1 MNTKFSQLVKL
12 NKQKMDKVEQSLRKN
27 AQEIFFKH
35 EEVATLIKE
44 LSSLQEP
51 KEGVYQNFLNFA
63 HQKEDYRRMIDE
75 KTAEIA
81 RLKKERQQLQELF
94 KIRNIEYEKAK
105 YLNNLELKKMLED
118 AKRKEN
124 KNMDEI
130 SVMLYANAKEKQ

>member
-35 EEVATLIKE
+35 EEVAALIKE

-75 KTAEIA
+75 KTTEIA

-130 SVMLYANAKEKQ
+130 SVMLYANAKEKK

>member
-35 EEVATLIKE
+35 EEVAALIKE

-130 SVMLYANAKEKQ
+130 SVMLYANAKEKK

>member
-44 LSSLQEP
+44 LSSMQEP
-51 KEGVYQNFLNFA
+51 KEGLYQNFLTFA
-63 HQKEDYRRMIDE
+63 HQKENYRRMIDE